1 MKRLIPLLFVVCS
14 VSAQSPAPSSA
25 PAGPAVPDDQVVVTI
40 EGRAW
45 KKSEMEAMIRSLG
58 PTQIKNYYADK
69 KAFLEQL
76 GLFVKLAEMAEK
88 DGLAEQ
94 DIHKYRM
101 LFSRWQYL
109 STAELNAQR
118 IRDKASD
125 EDYRKYY
132 EDHKQDFARAKSR
145 VIYLTFDNSGTPGAG
160 GKKARTEEES
170 KALADQIVKQIRN
183 GADFLKLVSEYSDD
197 ADSKSNGGEY
207 PEIKPND
214 NSVPANVKAAL
225 FSLKEG
231 EITEP
236 IRQPNG
242 YYIFRLDKMAIPPYD
257 HVSAEV
263 FESLRD
269 LRFQQWLE
277 SLRKS
282 VSVQFHS
289 EDYLKEPAQ
298 R

>member
-1 MKRLIPLLFVVCS
+1 MT
-14 VSAQSPAPSSA
+14 
-25 PAGPAVPDDQVVVTI
+25 VPDDQVVVTI
-40 EGRAW
+40 EGKAW

-76 GLFVKLAEMAEK
+76 GLFIKLAEMAEK

-94 DIHKYRM
+94 DIHKYRLM
-101 LFSRWQYL
+101 FSRWQYL

-132 EDHKQDFARAKSR
+132 EDHKQDFARAKPR
-145 VIYLTFDNSGTPGAG
+145 VLYLAFDNSGAAG
-160 GKKARTEEES
+160 PDGKKVRTEEQA
-170 KALADQIVKQIRN
+170 KALAEQVVKQLQN
-183 GADFLKLVSEYSDD
+183 GADFAKLVAEYSDD
-197 ADSKSNGGEY
+197 ADSKAKGGEY

-214 NSVPANVKAAL
+214 NSVPANVKSAL
-225 FSLKEG
+225 FALKDG
-231 EITEP
+231 GITEP
-236 IRQPNG
+236 IRQANG
-242 YYIFRLDKMAIPPYD
+242 YYIFKLDKMVIPPYD

-277 SLRKS
+277 NLRKS
-282 VSVQFHS
+282 VSVQIHS
-289 EDYLKEPAQ
+289 EDYLKEPAP